1 MTTVSGTTGD
11 AFDLS
16 GRVAVVTGGGRGIG
30 LAIGETLAQAGAD
43 VVIAELKAEDGDRAA
58 AALRTAGRS
67 ALAIEAD
74 VRDPGRVDEMVE
86 QVVARYGRV
95 DILVNNAGIARNTPA
110 EATSN
115 EEWRE
120 ILDVNLNGVFW
131 CCRAV
136 GARMLARGSGTI
148 VNVASMS
155 GSIVNRPQPQA
166 AYNVSKAAVVM
177 LTKSLAAEWAG
188 RGVRVNSVSPGY
200 IDTEMNRR
208 GAITPAWRST
218 WLEMTPMGR
227 LGQPVEIARAV
238 WFLASDASAFAT
250 GTDLIVDGGY
260 TAW

>member
-1 MTTVSGTTGD
+1 MTATSRISGD
-11 AFDLS
+11 PFDLS

-30 LAIGETLAQAGAD
+30 LAISETLAQAGAA
-43 VVIAELKAEDGDRAA
+43 VAIAELNAEAGERAA
-58 AALRTAGRS
+58 AALRAAGRP
-67 ALAIEAD
+67 ALAIQTD
-74 VRDPGRVDEMVE
+74 VRDPQRVEKMVE
-86 QVVARYGRV
+86 QVVQRFDRI

-110 EATSN
+110 ETTSN
-115 EEWRE
+115 EEWRD

-136 GARMLARGSGTI
+136 GSRMLERGSGAI
-148 VNVASMS
+148 VNIASMS
-155 GSIVNRPQPQA
+155 GSIVNKPQPQA
-166 AYNVSKAAVVM
+166 AYNTSKAAIVM
-177 LTKSLAAEWAG
+177 LTRSLAAEWAA

-208 GAITPAWRST
+208 GPITPAWRST